1 MTTATDDALWAAIA
15 EPSRRRV
22 LDLLVGGGEATASA
36 LAGEVPF
43 TRQAVMKHLAV
54 LEQVKLVT
62 RHREGREVLFRV
74 DPDRLDEASRALTRV
89 AHAWDRRLV
98 DIKQIA
104 EAGYERARTERAF
117 PSADDEG

>member
-15 EPSRRRV
+15 EPSRRRL
-22 LDLLVGGGEATASA
+22 LDLLVRGGEATASA

-54 LEQVKLVT
+54 LEQAKLVT

-74 DPDRLDEASRALTRV
+74 DPHRLDEASRALTRV
-89 AHAWDRRLV
+89 AQAWERRLV

-104 EAGYERARTERAF
+104 EAGYARARTELASQ
-117 PSADDEG
+117 SADDED